1 MDYSKKQVRYTLAIL
16 FSINLLNFYDRVIFG
31 AVAEPIRKQWA
42 LTDSQVG
49 WLATAFT
56 LLYAVVGVPLG
67 RLSDRARRSR
77 LLAAGVAAW
86 SALTAASGFTGTM
99 RPSRRAP
106 RCGRGEARCAP
117 ACNSLIGDL
126 YPAARR
132 SRALA
137 TFTLGLPLGLFLG
150 GFVSGH
156 VAAWY
161 GWRMAFY
168 IACLPGLL
176 VAILAVRVLDPPRG
190 AAEDAP
196 QAGRLPTG
204 SAYWAVL
211 KIPTIRWIILTGAL
225 FNFNSYA
232 VITFLPAY
240 LSRYHASTS
249 GRVIP

>member
-1 MDYSKKQVRYTLAIL
+1 MDYSRKQVRYTLAIL
-16 FSINLLNFYDRVIFG
+16 FAINLLNFYDRVIFG

-67 RLSDRARRSR
+67 RLSDRGTRSR
-77 LLAAGVAAW
+77 LLAVGVAAW
-86 SALTAASGFTGTM
+86 SALTAVSGFTWNYASLFAARLGV
-99 RPSRRAP
+99 
-106 RCGRGEARCAP
+106 GVGEAICAP

-126 YPAARR
+126 YPAAHR

-137 TFTLGLPLGLFLG
+137 IFMLGLPLGLFLG

-176 VAILAVRVLDPPRG
+176 VAILALRVLDPPRG
-190 AAEDAP
+190 AAEDSP

-204 SAYWAVL
+204 SPYWAVL
-211 KIPTIRWIILTGAL
+211 KIPDHAL
-225 FNFNSYA
+225 DHPDGSAFQLQYLRGDHIPA
-232 VITFLPAY
+232 RIPEPLPRPRPRAE
-240 LSRYHASTS
+240 
-249 GRVIP
+249 